1 VTLTERINA
10 FHRLGDYLREPDE
23 ANRHSLLHEPMQ
35 FNSWFTPEQVELA
48 IANVSRQ
55 LHEGNLSI
63 WMQKYKPISRPLD
76 VGVVMAGNIPL
87 VGFHDALSVLLAGH
101 HLLAKPSSQDRWLIL
116 HLIEKLISIE
126 PRFAGSISIKEQLKQ
141 VEAVIA
147 TGSDNTSRYFEY
159 YFKDMP
165 HVIRRNRSSVSI
177 LTGSESEKDLVN
189 LGADVF
195 SFYGLGCR
203 NVSKLFVPAGYS
215 LKNLLDVWPPY
226 EKVIRHHKYSNNY
239 DYNKSILLV
248 NRTPFLDNGFVLMT
262 ASNEIVSPIS
272 VLYYEE
278 YDDPDGLKSRI
289 ADSRSKIQCVV
300 GLPME
305 GLDMIPFGKAQ
316 FPELDDYADDVDTM
330 KFLTELR

>member
-1 VTLTERINA
+1 
-10 FHRLGDYLREPDE
+10 
-23 ANRHSLLHEPMQ
+23 
-35 FNSWFTPEQVELA
+35 
-48 IANVSRQ
+48 
-55 LHEGNLSI
+55 
-63 WMQKYKPISRPLD
+63 
-76 VGVVMAGNIPL
+76 
-87 VGFHDALSVLLAGH
+87 
-101 HLLAKPSSQDRWLIL
+101 
-116 HLIEKLISIE
+116 
-126 PRFAGSISIKEQLKQ
+126 
-141 VEAVIA
+141 
-147 TGSDNTSRYFEY
+147 
-159 YFKDMP
+159 MP

-316 FPELDDYADDVDTM
+316 FPELNDYADDVDTM